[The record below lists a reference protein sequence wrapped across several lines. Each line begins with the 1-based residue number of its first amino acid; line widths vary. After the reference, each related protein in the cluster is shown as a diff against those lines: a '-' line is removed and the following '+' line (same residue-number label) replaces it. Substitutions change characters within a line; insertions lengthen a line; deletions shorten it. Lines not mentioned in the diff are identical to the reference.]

1 MSDPTWRRLLIEL
14 FDDNANKGSALL
26 GYCLKEL
33 SRQGYHRYRRPSM
46 SLHCDALSL
55 PPHSSH
61 IPPLLFMCREISHLI
76 REAEYFQVGSN
87 LLKDTLRRVTLSLP
101 PHLPFS
107 SIVYVCSL
115 VSLSLVH

>member
-1 MSDPTWRRLLIEL
+1 MMSDPTWRRLLIEL

-55 PPHSSH
+55 PPTPPTSLLSFLCVERSLISSGR
-61 IPPLLFMCREISHLI
+61 LNIS
-76 REAEYFQVGSN
+76 
-87 LLKDTLRRVTLSLP
+87 K
-101 PHLPFS
+101 
-107 SIVYVCSL
+107 
-115 VSLSLVH
+115 